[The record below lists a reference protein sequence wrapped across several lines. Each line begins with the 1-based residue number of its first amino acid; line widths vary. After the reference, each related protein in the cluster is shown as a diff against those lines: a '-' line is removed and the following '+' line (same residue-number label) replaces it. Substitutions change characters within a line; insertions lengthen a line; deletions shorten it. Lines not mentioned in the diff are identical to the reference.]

1 MRRQTVAVGLAA
13 MTRAAGGGMLATALV
28 VYVGRDGNPLAVS
41 MLSTA
46 FFFSM
51 MVWTPVWGALGD
63 LTGRRRSLLVV
74 AGGLTT
80 LATLGFL
87 VVDSTWGIIG
97 LRGVY
102 AAFAVGFGPLMLT
115 IVGRLAGRERRGR
128 ASGFL
133 SSSLAAGDMVG
144 QATVGFLLGLVAPSR
159 LYAIVAG
166 LALAATVAVA
176 FVDDAGAPIDGGESS
191 ATATTDGDADDPL
204 TLRALLRG
212 VRERLV
218 PDADQ
223 RATLRE
229 FGLGPLYASLA
240 LRHVAVKGIGSLVPI
255 FLVARLGVSEPTM
268 GLLLTVSSGGQILF
282 MTLFGRLADA
292 RSRKALVV
300 GGMGVSGLYGVLLA
314 VATLPDAVT
323 LRIALAALGFV
334 AIAAGFSAM
343 DIGTITLVSETVP
356 PVYESEFVALRS
368 TASGIG
374 GVLGPTLVGTT
385 VLLTNYRVA
394 FLLAGGLAVLAAV
407 WAALAVVEPGRTG
420 PSDAAPDVET
430 ALGVPHPTGD
440 DDQ

>member
-1 MRRQTVAVGLAA
+1 MRRQTFAVGLAA

-28 VYVGRDGNPLAVS
+28 VYVGRDGDPLAVS

-51 MVWTPVWGALGD
+51 MVCTPVWGALGD
-63 LTGRRRSLLVV
+63 LTGRRRSLLLL

-87 VVDSTWGIIG
+87 VVDSTWGLIG
-97 LRGVY
+97 LRGLY

-115 IVGRLAGRERRGR
+115 IVGAIAGPDRRGR

-133 SSSLAAGDMVG
+133 SSSLAAGDMAG
-144 QATVGFLLGLVAPSR
+144 QAAVGFLLGLVAPSQ
-159 LYAIVAG
+159 LYALVAA

-176 FVDDAGAPIDGGESS
+176 FVEDAGPPAANGGSV
-191 ATATTDGDADDPL
+191 AGADADDPL
-204 TLRALLRG
+204 TPGALLRG

-223 RATLRE
+223 RATIRE

-240 LRHVAVKGIGSLVPI
+240 LRHVAVKGIGSLVPL
-255 FLVARLGVSEPTM
+255 FLIARLGVSEPVM

-282 MTLFGRLADA
+282 MTLFGRQADA

-300 GGMGVSGLYGVLLA
+300 GGMTVSGLYGVLLA
-314 VATLPDAVT
+314 VATVPGSVT
-323 LRIALAALGFV
+323 LRIALAAAGFV

-356 PVYESEFVALRS
+356 PSHESEFVALRS

-374 GVLGPTLVGTT
+374 GVVGPTLVGTT
-385 VLLTNYRVA
+385 VLLANYRVA
-394 FLLAGGLAVLAAV
+394 FLLAGSLAFLAAA
-407 WAALAVVEPGRTG
+407 WAARTVVEPDRSG
-420 PSDAAPDVET
+420 PGEAAPSVET
-430 ALGVPHPTGD
+430 ALGVPHPTSAD
-440 DDQ
+440 DDR